1 MSLNNEY
8 TKLMGNGVTSLV
20 ENHDYNK
27 ATNHVTFD
35 QKKAIESMPKGVTP
49 ESLQTHVT
57 YINNTSGQVREA
69 TAQIAR
75 TQYAENDK
83 LTNVDGT
90 LEIGG
95 VVFNS
100 QHHLKQSIGEDAHL
114 FGHSTTQVSYQ
125 HSTDHAD
132 WLAEHDK
139 INIDLATKLFG

>member
-8 TKLMGNGVTSLV
+8 AELMGNGVTSLV
-20 ENHDYNK
+20 EHHNYNK

-35 QKKAIESMPKGVTP
+35 PAKLEMPKGVTP
-49 ESLQTHVT
+49 ESLQTHVN

-75 TQYAENDK
+75 TQYAENPK

-100 QHHLKQSIGEDAHL
+100 QHHLKQSIGEDAYL

-125 HSTDHAD
+125 HSADHAD
-132 WLAEHDK
+132 WLSEHDQ